1 MENGNKWR
9 QNLTVQWKMLYSAC
23 YNYHNNVSISIS
35 IKTDQ
40 KLDSSNVA
48 EFPQIKSIMPKML
61 FSMYKEYNQHN
72 SVTNYNVIMCN

>member
-1 MENGNKWR
+1 
-9 QNLTVQWKMLYSAC
+9 MLYSAC

-48 EFPQIKSIMPKML
+48 EFPQIKSIMPKIL
-61 FSMYKEYNQHN
+61 RLYNTKFSLNKEYNQHN
-72 SVTNYNVIMCN
+72 IVTNYNVIMCN